1 MGSATPAVTAC
12 RRTGVAFELHS
23 YVHDPRTERFG
34 DEAVAA
40 LADHLGRPADRFFKT
55 LVIDLGDHGSA
66 IAAVPVPRHLSLK
79 AAAAALGARRATMAD
94 PAAARRLT
102 GYVLGGISPLGTRTT
117 LPTVIDSSALDDPSM
132 LVSAGRRGLQMLLA
146 PADLVR
152 LTGAVTAPITAG

>member
-1 MGSATPAVTAC
+1 ADPPCRAQAAVPSPPLPAAGCCPPAPAAATRAGRIVLAAMGSATPAVTVC
-12 RRTGVAFELHS
+12 RRAGVAFELHS

-94 PAAARRLT
+94 PA
-102 GYVLGGISPLGTRTT
+102 
-117 LPTVIDSSALDDPSM
+117 
-132 LVSAGRRGLQMLLA
+132 
-146 PADLVR
+146 
-152 LTGAVTAPITAG
+152 